1 MIPILRSRDG
11 ELAIAQLAADRGL
24 LAFDFD
30 GTLAPMVADRGA
42 AAMRPATRGLLRAAA
57 VWYPCAV
64 VSGRARA
71 DVAARVSN
79 APLVAVVG
87 EHGADAGGQ
96 PTPPAV
102 LRTVERWASDL
113 LADLGGHPG
122 IAIEVKRWSLAIH
135 YRAAPDP
142 GHAAALVRAAAAR
155 LPAARVFGGAAV
167 VNVVPAGAPD
177 KGTAVATLARSVG
190 ARSVLYVGDD
200 DTDEDAFRSPAV
212 TVAVRV
218 GRTPLSSARWVLEEQ
233 REMDLLL
240 GALVRARSRRTLGD
254 GRPASPL
261 TPLQEDGP

>member
-1 MIPILRSRDG
+1 L
-11 ELAIAQLAADRGL
+11 
-24 LAFDFD
+24 
-30 GTLAPMVADRGA
+30 
-42 AAMRPATRGLLRAAA
+42 
-57 VWYPCAV
+57 
-64 VSGRARA
+64 
-71 DVAARVSN
+71 
-79 APLVAVVG
+79 AVVG
-87 EHGADAGGQ
+87 EHGADAGDQ
-96 PTPPAV
+96 STPPAV

-142 GHAAALVRAAAAR
+142 GRAAALVRAAAAR

-218 GRTPLSSARWVLEEQ
+218 GRTPLSSARWVLDEQ

-254 GRPASPL
+254 GRPTSPL